1 MVTNQRVATVI
12 LMTAIGSKVPS
23 AMGLIANGS
32 GCWDTESY
40 QELQVVEV
48 EVEFIASRG
57 VNDKAVSSK
66 RHMLIEEKC
75 AEDDHQRSNR

>member
-1 MVTNQRVATVI
+1 
-12 LMTAIGSKVPS
+12 
-23 AMGLIANGS
+23 MGLIGNGS

-40 QELQVVEV
+40 QELQVV

-66 RHMLIEEKC
+66 RHMSIEEKC